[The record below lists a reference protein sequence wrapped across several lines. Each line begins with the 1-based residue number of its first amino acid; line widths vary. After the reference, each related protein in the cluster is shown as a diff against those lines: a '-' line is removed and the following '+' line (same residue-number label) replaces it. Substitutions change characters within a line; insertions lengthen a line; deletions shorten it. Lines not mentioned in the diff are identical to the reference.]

1 MALNVRPVTLT
12 GSVVRLEPLSAA
24 HAQDLYNRGRVQA
37 DWAYM
42 PRGCFIDMA
51 DTRHWIAEA
60 LAEPAHLPFAIM
72 DIASDRAV
80 GSTRYLTIRPE
91 HRSLEIGWTWL
102 GQDWQRSPINT
113 EAKLLLLTHAF
124 EVLGCVR
131 VEFKTD
137 ARNER
142 SQRALERIGATRE
155 GVMRNHMIVQNNF
168 LRDSVYYSVIVAEWP
183 EVRSRLQGLVNRTA
197 SSPLSS
203 PSPAPSR
210 SPRTARRTRPT

>member
-1 MALNVRPVTLT
+1 MLNVRPVVLT
-12 GSVVRLEPLSAA
+12 GTAVRLEPLRPE
-24 HAQDLYNRGRVQA
+24 HAQALYNRGRVQA
-37 DWAYM
+37 DWVYM
-42 PRGCFIDMA
+42 PRGCFIDLP
-51 DTRHWIAEA
+51 DTRQWIAEA
-60 LAEPAHLPFAIM
+60 LAAPGHLPFAIVEL
-72 DIASDRAV
+72 AGNKVV

-102 GQDWQRSPINT
+102 GQEAQRTAINT

-124 EVLGCVR
+124 EGLGCVR

-155 GVMRNHMIVQNNF
+155 GVLRNHMIVQNNYV
-168 LRDSVYYSVIVAEWP
+168 RDSVYFSVIKAEWP
-183 EVRSRLQGLVNRTA
+183 AVKERLQSLVTRVPQ
-197 SSPLSS
+197 PLSS

-210 SPRTARRTRPT
+210 PPKSSRRTKPT